1 MIIPAIDL
9 INGQCVRLKQGC
21 YDAKTSYQIS
31 PILMARLYEKMGY
44 KWLHII
50 DLDGAR
56 SGKSKN
62 KDMIQKILANTNMK
76 VQVGGGIRDLR
87 TIEEMFDI
95 GVNRVILGS
104 VAVQNPQ
111 LVNEAI
117 KRFGKERV
125 VVAMD
130 LKNNEIR
137 VSGWEKGTSISI
149 SNFLKRLPSVQTI
162 LCTDI
167 TRDGML
173 KGVNKKLYMDLKR
186 DYSQIKWIAAG
197 GVSSLK
203 EARKLADLGFS
214 VVVGKA
220 FYEGN
225 CLRKRIIP
233 CLDVKNGRT
242 VKGVNFVNLR
252 DAGDPIALGKAYS
265 EQGADELVFLDITAT
280 KEQRGTLVGLVE
292 KVASEIS

>member
-149 SNFLKRLPSVQTI
+149 SNFL
-162 LCTDI
+162 
-167 TRDGML
+167 
-173 KGVNKKLYMDLKR
+173 
-186 DYSQIKWIAAG
+186 
-197 GVSSLK
+197 
-203 EARKLADLGFS
+203 
-214 VVVGKA
+214 
-220 FYEGN
+220 
-225 CLRKRIIP
+225 
-233 CLDVKNGRT
+233 
-242 VKGVNFVNLR
+242 
-252 DAGDPIALGKAYS
+252 
-265 EQGADELVFLDITAT
+265 
-280 KEQRGTLVGLVE
+280 
-292 KVASEIS
+292 